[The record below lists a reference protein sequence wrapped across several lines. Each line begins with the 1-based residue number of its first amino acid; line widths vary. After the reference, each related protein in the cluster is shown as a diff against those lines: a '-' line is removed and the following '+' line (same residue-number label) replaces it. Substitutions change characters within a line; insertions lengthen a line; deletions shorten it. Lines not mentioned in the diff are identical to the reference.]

1 MPNEALHV
9 LWEDESLIFV
19 DKPAGVSSQSP
30 GMPESIADY
39 LGGGS
44 VYVLHRLDR
53 EVSGVMVYAKTKA
66 AAAAVS
72 AQIAAGELTKEYLA
86 WVTGHPVPAGE
97 LRDLL
102 YHDRGRNKT
111 YVVSRP
117 RKGVKEAILTYT
129 AEETRGDCT
138 LVRVHLVTGRTHQIR
153 VQFASRG
160 FPLVGDAKYGGPKGK
175 IALRSCLVSLTHPT
189 TGERITVEAPV
200 EDIFSAGIDFST
212 L

>member
-1 MPNEALHV
+1 MPNEALRV
-9 LWEDESLIFV
+9 LWEDADLIFV

-30 GMPESIADY
+30 GMPEIIAEY
-39 LGGGS
+39 LGGGP

-53 EVSGVMVYAKTKA
+53 DVSGVMVYAKTKT

-72 AQIAAGELTKEYLA
+72 AAIAAGQLTKEYLA
-86 WVTGHPVPAGE
+86 WVTGRPAPAGE

-117 RKGVKEAILTYT
+117 RRGVKEAILTYT
-129 AEETRGDCT
+129 TVEAREDTT

-160 FPLVGDAKYGGPKGK
+160 FPLVGDKKYGGPKGK
-175 IALRSCLVSLTHPT
+175 IALRSCRISLTHPT
-189 TGERITVEAPV
+189 TGERITVAAEK
-200 EDIFSAGIDFST
+200 
-212 L
+212 

>member
-1 MPNEALHV
+1 MPNEPLIV
-9 LWEDESLIFV
+9 LWEDESLLFV

-30 GMPESIADY
+30 GMPEILAEY
-39 LGGGS
+39 LGGAP

-53 EVSGVMVYAKTKA
+53 DVSGVIVYAKTKA

-86 WVTGHPVPAGE
+86 LVSGHPAPAGE

-111 YVVSRP
+111 YVVNRP

-129 AEETRGDCT
+129 TEETRGDCT

-160 FPLVGDAKYGGPKGK
+160 YPLVGDAKYGGPKGK
-175 IALRSCLVSLTHPT
+175 IALRSRLVSLTHPT
-189 TGERITVEAPV
+189 TGERITVEV
-200 EDIFSAGIDFST
+200 
-212 L
+212 